1 MISEIRPKAEDP
13 RASAPEVESL
23 DPSSRLIIDEAR
35 SRGIS
40 VEILAPRAEYY
51 RLRLADRVVTCR
63 ESLSDRTNAV
73 ALSYCDD
80 KRVTARLLTEAGL
93 RVPAQQRAGSSV
105 DNEAFLR
112 QHGQIVVK
120 PARGE
125 QGKGVCVGIHTSE
138 AMARAIDHAATVDG
152 SVVLEELVA
161 GDDLRIIVIDD
172 EVVVAAVRRPP
183 RVTGDGIQPV
193 RALIAAHSAERAR
206 ETFGESEIP
215 LDGETERCV
224 REAGFG
230 LDDVLPAGTSIT
242 VRKAA
247 NLHTGGSIEDVTD
260 RLHPTLGEVALR
272 AARALQMPVVGLDL
286 MVPDVRQ
293 PTYWII
299 EANERPGFAH
309 HEPHPVAQRFVDFLF
324 PETRRAPR

>member
-1 MISEIRPKAEDP
+1 MISEVLNAVGQPGP
-13 RASAPEVESL
+13 SAPEVAPL

-35 SRGIS
+35 SRGIT

-51 RLRLADRVVTCR
+51 RLRLGDRVVTCR

-80 KRVTARLLTEAGL
+80 KRVTARLLAEAGL
-93 RVPAQQRAGSSV
+93 RVPVQQRAGSAA

-112 QHGQIVVK
+112 THGNIVVK

-125 QGKGVCVGIHTSE
+125 QGKGVCVGTQTVE
-138 AMARAIDHAATVDG
+138 AMARAIDHARKVDA

-161 GDDLRIIVIDD
+161 GDDLRVIVIDD

-183 RVTGDGIQPV
+183 RGTGDGIQPV
-193 RALIAAHSAERAR
+193 RALIEAHSARRAR

-215 LDGETERCV
+215 MDGETERCV
-224 REAGFG
+224 RDAGFG
-230 LDDVLPAGTSIT
+230 MDDVLPAGTTVT

-260 RLHPTLGEVALR
+260 QLHVSLREVAR
-272 AARALQMPVVGLDL
+272 QAARALQMPVVGLDL
-286 MVPDVRQ
+286 MVPDVRAS
-293 PTYWII
+293 TYWII

-324 PETRRAPR
+324 PETRHDR